1 MKKGTLWQD
10 IKKKKMMRK
19 ISFSGSW
26 VETVLLS
33 TADMSKHYDSWQ
45 VTITRRAG
53 LATRETHESLKHNVY
68 KNLV

>member
-1 MKKGTLWQD
+1 
-10 IKKKKMMRK
+10 MMRE

-33 TADMSKHYDSWQ
+33 TADVSNHYDSWQ
-45 VTITRRAG
+45 VKITRRAR
-53 LATRETHESLKHNVY
+53 LATGETHESLKHNVY

>member
-10 IKKKKMMRK
+10 IKKKKMRK

-33 TADMSKHYDSWQ
+33 TADVSKHYDSWQ

>member
-10 IKKKKMMRK
+10 IKKKMMRK

-33 TADMSKHYDSWQ
+33 TADVSKHYDSWQ

-53 LATRETHESLKHNVY
+53 LATHETCESLKHNVY